1 MPIYNVITKKWQM
14 NKMDHCHP
22 TCNFLVDEDGYD
34 LIYCDD
40 EENNYGQEYDYED
53 DEGEDEDEEEVKAP
67 KKTDL
72 KKEILNILKR

>member
-14 NKMDHCHP
+14 NKMDQP
-22 TCNFLVDEDGYD
+22 TRNYLVDEDGYD
-34 LIYCDD
+34 LIYGDD

>member
-14 NKMDHCHP
+14 NKMEQV
-22 TCNFLVDEDGYD
+22 NFLVDEDGYD

-53 DEGEDEDEEEVKAP
+53 DEDEDEEEVKAP

>member
-14 NKMDHCHP
+14 NKMEQI
-22 TCNFLVDEDGYD
+22 NFLVDEDGYD

>member
-14 NKMDHCHP
+14 NKMEQI
-22 TCNFLVDEDGYD
+22 NFLVDEDGYD

-40 EENNYGQEYDYED
+40 EENNYGQEYEYGSED
-53 DEGEDEDEEEVKAP
+53 DEEDEEDEVKTP
-67 KKTDL
+67 KETNL

>member
-14 NKMDHCHP
+14 NKMEQI
-22 TCNFLVDEDGYD
+22 NFLVDEDGYD

-53 DEGEDEDEEEVKAP
+53 EDEEEDEEDKTP
-67 KKTDL
+67 KETNL

>member
-14 NKMDHCHP
+14 NKMEQI
-22 TCNFLVDEDGYD
+22 NFLVDEDGYD

-53 DEGEDEDEEEVKAP
+53 EDEEEEGEEDKTP
-67 KKTDL
+67 KETNL
-72 KKEILNILKR
+72 KKDILKILKR

>member
-14 NKMDHCHP
+14 NKMEQI
-22 TCNFLVDEDGYD
+22 NFLVDEDGYD

-53 DEGEDEDEEEVKAP
+53 EDEEEEGEEDKTP
-67 KKTDL
+67 KETNL

>member
-14 NKMDHCHP
+14 NKMEQI
-22 TCNFLVDEDGYD
+22 NFLVDEDGYD

-53 DEGEDEDEEEVKAP
+53 EGEEDEEGEEDKTP
-67 KKTDL
+67 KETNL
-72 KKEILNILKR
+72 KKEILKILKR

>member
-14 NKMDHCHP
+14 NKMEQV
-22 TCNFLVDEDGYD
+22 NFLVDEDGYD

>member
-14 NKMDHCHP
+14 NKMEQI
-22 TCNFLVDEDGYD
+22 NFLVDEDGYD

-53 DEGEDEDEEEVKAP
+53 DEDEDEDEEVKVP

-72 KKEILNILKR
+72 KKEILKIMKR